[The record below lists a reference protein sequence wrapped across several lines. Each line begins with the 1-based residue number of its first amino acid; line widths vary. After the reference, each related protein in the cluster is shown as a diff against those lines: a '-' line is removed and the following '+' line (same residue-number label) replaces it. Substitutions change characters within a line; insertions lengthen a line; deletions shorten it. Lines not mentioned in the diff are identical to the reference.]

1 MCGDIINVISAA
13 AALRRGA
20 VRGAAVDDADLAAR
34 VRTGDDQAFG
44 QLYDRYAPRL
54 YDFAIRLL
62 RDPGAAEDLVQSTFV
77 RAYEHRGALRDTGKV
92 KSWLFTIAY
101 NLAMNQIEGRR
112 PTEPVE
118 DRWDLA
124 APGRGPESEAEA
136 QEARELVWAAAAGLE
151 PRQYAVLDMSV
162 RQELT
167 TAEIADVL
175 GLPKDHAAVLVNR
188 AREALGN
195 AVRFLMVAR
204 RRDHCE
210 RLAALVPAGLRAL
223 SPEQRSTVDY
233 HMRHCEHCQITAR
246 QLTSP
251 AELFGGLAPVP
262 APGDLAQRQS
272 QEWQARPGK
281 RDRALRLQPPRPRA
295 WLLHPVAGVPAVAV
309 IAVGVIAIGSTGALA
324 LMRALGPHSSVA
336 APAAAGSRSPSTT
349 VGSSATPPLSPNP
362 SACTSPLPGTVA
374 QLTVCP
380 TDAAPGQTFTVR
392 SITACTPPKKPSS
405 GGTGWGIPVNLTGAI
420 TVNAR
425 VVQGAQGSWVGTI
438 AVPVGAPTGEYQVKA
453 QCSRFST
460 AGGPDS
466 TSFTYAPVSVEVI
479 KGP

>member
-1 MCGDIINVISAA
+1 MP
-13 AALRRGA
+13 
-20 VRGAAVDDADLAAR
+20 GAAVDDADLAAR

-77 RAYEHRGALRDTGKV
+77 RAYEHRDALRDTGKV
-92 KSWLFTIAY
+92 KSWLFTIAH

-124 APGRGPESEAEA
+124 AHERGPESEAEA
-136 QEARELVWAAAAGLE
+136 REARDLVWAAAAGLE

-167 TAEIADVL
+167 TAEIAEVL
-175 GLPKDHAAVLVNR
+175 DLPKDHAAVLVNR

-210 RLAALVPAGLRAL
+210 RLAALIPAGIRAL

-262 APGDLAQRQS
+262 APDALAHRQS
-272 QEWQARPGK
+272 QEWRARPRT
-281 RDRALRLQPPRPRA
+281 RDRAPRLQPPRPRA
-295 WLLHPVAGVPAVAV
+295 WLLHPVAGVPALAV

-324 LMRALGPHSSVA
+324 LMRALGPHAGVDA
-336 APAAAGSRSPSTT
+336 APAAAGSTAPSTT
-349 VGSSATPPLSPNP
+349 VGSTAMPPLSPNP
-362 SACTSPLPGTVA
+362 SACTSPPPGPVA

-380 TDAAPGQTFTVR
+380 TGAAPGQTFTVR
-392 SITACTPPKKPSS
+392 SITACTPPKIPSS
-405 GGTGWGIPVNLTGAI
+405 GGTGWGIPVSLTGTI
-420 TVNAR
+420 TVKAT
-425 VVQGAQGSWVGTI
+425 VAHGASGSWVGTI

-466 TSFTYAPVSVEVI
+466 TTFTYAPVSVEVI